1 MVSEYRTTIGG
12 EIENSEKNIE
22 KTERE
27 RVILN
32 NEEIEELK
40 GISEMDSIKTHENPD
55 LVDKISK
62 EIGRADRNT
71 LCIHGTEIEGQLFLY
86 ERDAENQVHRT
97 LFTIDENNFIV
108 FIKDQLYYSPKGANE
123 EEKEADL
130 AAVRDRIDEC

>member
-1 MVSEYRTTIGG
+1 MVSEYRTMAG
-12 EIENSEKNIE
+12 EKIENNEEN
-22 KTERE
+22 TEE
-27 RVILN
+27 TKKEQMILN
-32 NEEIEELK
+32 NEEITELK
-40 GISEMDSIKTHENPD
+40 ELSEMDSIKTHENPD